1 MHSHPPIPSLSR
13 AEIGLK
19 GRDGARHCRSQIR
32 HSIDLNQM
40 IVAVLLVTACLGGV
54 LRAEWCSPDPDFERH
69 YGFLANEGQFCPK
82 WGAPDDPG
90 YRDQF
95 IPTAATP
102 IRTMR
107 LRFHVMA
114 LNDGTKAAATAS
126 AIAAQVTRL
135 NAHYKA
141 ARIQFEHTMRIVNSS
156 KFRFVNQDLGQD
168 SDMKSLYA
176 ELPDHQHNI
185 YVTTLTNGLL
195 GRSTFP
201 WQPTAKTK
209 AGGTILDARAVTDTK
224 YATVL
229 THELGH
235 ALGLWH
241 THHGVREVEPCTA
254 CYEKPKR
261 TIEEGDHT
269 GDFCS
274 DTAPTPM
281 NYECTEPKD
290 KDPCTGEA
298 WPKTPVSN
306 FMGYSLGCQA
316 TFSPQQMGR
325 MHAWIEEELR
335 GWAVG
340 EVSLGFG
347 EALDSPD
354 QNWETSPL
362 AGWESKTRAARDGTA
377 AVVSPRLD
385 NEEEAWI
392 ETTFDG
398 PGRLSFW
405 WKVSSEQ
412 GYDYL
417 TLWVDGLKSLEISGE
432 VDWEERSVPLS
443 AGTHRVRWTYSKDLG
458 IAMGDDRA
466 SLDSVVYQ
474 RILPPS
480 LKLAVIQPGTMRL
493 SCPTQPG
500 MTYLL
505 WVSNNMQDWSLRQEF
520 IGTGSLFQSEVTA
533 TERDIALFY
542 KATLRED

>member
-1 MHSHPPIPSLSR
+1 MHSHPPVASVSR
-13 AEIGLK
+13 AEIRIKARGGAPHCLPQIGHSVALK
-19 GRDGARHCRSQIR
+19 RLI
-32 HSIDLNQM
+32 L
-40 IVAVLLVTACLGGV
+40 AVLLAMESPGGI
-54 LRAEWCSPDPDFERH
+54 LRAEWCSPDPAFERH
-69 YGFLANEGQFCPK
+69 YAFLANEGQFCPK
-82 WGAPDDPG
+82 LGAPDDPE

-102 IRTMR
+102 IKTIR
-107 LRFHVMA
+107 LRFHVLA

-135 NAHYKA
+135 NAHYRA
-141 ARIQFEHTMRIVNSS
+141 ARIQFDHTMRIVKSS
-156 KFRFVNQDLGQD
+156 KFRFINQDLGQD
-168 SDMKSLYA
+168 FEMKSLYA
-176 ELPDHQHNI
+176 ESPDQQHNI

-209 AGGTILDARAVTDTK
+209 AGGTILDASAVTDTR
-224 YATVL
+224 YATAL

-241 THHGVREVEPCTA
+241 THHGVREVEPCSV

-261 TIEEGDHT
+261 TTEEGDHT

-274 DTAPTPM
+274 DTAPTPV
-281 NYECTEPKD
+281 NFECSEPKD

-298 WPKTPVSN
+298 WPKTPTSN

-335 GWAVG
+335 SWAVG
-340 EVSLGFG
+340 AVSVGFG
-347 EALDSPD
+347 DALDAPD
-354 QNWETSPL
+354 QNWQTSPL
-362 AGWESKTRAARDGTA
+362 AHWESKSRAARDGTA

-392 ETTFDG
+392 ETTFEG

-412 GYDYL
+412 DYDYL
-417 TLWVDGLKSLEISGE
+417 TLWVDGRKSSEISGE
-432 VDWEERSVPLS
+432 VDWEERSLLLS
-443 AGTHRVRWTYSKDLG
+443 AGTHRVRWTYSKDIG

-466 SLDSVVYQ
+466 SLDSVVYD
-474 RILPPS
+474 RILPPTLS
-480 LKLAVIQPGTMRL
+480 LAVIQPGTMRL

-500 MTYLL
+500 ITYLL
-505 WVSNNMQDWSLRQEF
+505 WVSNNTQDWSLRQEF
-520 IGTGSLFQSEVTA
+520 TGTGSVFESEVA
-533 TERDIALFY
+533 TLEGDLPTFF